1 MSGYPEHDKMAKI
14 RSEAD
19 TIGEFLEWLEG
30 ENLAVCGFREEAE
43 RWVPGW
49 SATGWRGGIEKLL
62 ARYFDIDLAKLDD
75 EKKDMLR
82 RLRASQN

>member
-1 MSGYPEHDKMAKI
+1 MSGYPEHDKMAKV
-14 RSEAD
+14 RDEAD
-19 TIGEFLEWLEG
+19 EIGQFLEWLES
-30 ENLAVCGFREEAE
+30 EKLTVCGFSDEVG

-49 SATGWRGGIEKLL
+49 SATGWRGGIEQLL

-75 EKKDMLR
+75 EKRDMLR